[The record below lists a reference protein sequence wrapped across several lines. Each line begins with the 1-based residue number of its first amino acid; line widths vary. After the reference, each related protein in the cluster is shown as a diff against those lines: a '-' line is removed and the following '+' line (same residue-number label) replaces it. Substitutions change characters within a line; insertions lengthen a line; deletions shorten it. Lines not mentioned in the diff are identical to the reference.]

1 MAPQQRGGQGG
12 VVAAGRVRRLLV
24 LTAVDVEARGL
35 ARHLGLAPVS
45 GPVPRFGGGNVEI
58 AVVGLAAAQLDAR
71 LTAAPAAGTLVIS
84 AGACGA
90 LAPELAVGALVVP
103 ETVLAPDG
111 RRLATALVAGLAR
124 RGTLAAVERVL
135 EDAAAKSRLWLETGA
150 LAVDME
156 SAVILDWAA
165 RRGLPAA
172 VVRAVS
178 DPAGRGVPADLA
190 RVVQDDGRVRPLRAV
205 SAVLARPGALADAMA
220 LRAGA
225 AAALKT
231 VATALGRLQRSL

>member
-1 MAPQQRGGQGG
+1 
-12 VVAAGRVRRLLV
+12 VRRLLV

-35 ARHLGLAPVS
+35 ARHLGLAPI
-45 GPVPRFGGGNVEI
+45 GGDACRFGGGSLEV
-58 AVVGLAAAQLDAR
+58 AVVGLAAVHLTTR
-71 LTAAPAAGTLVIS
+71 LGPPGAGTLVVS

-103 ETVLAPDG
+103 ETVIAADG
-111 RRLATALVAGLAR
+111 RRLGTAPLGSLPRQGALAC
-124 RGTLAAVERVL
+124 VDRVL
-135 EDAAAKSRLWLETGA
+135 EDGAAKSRLWLETGA

-156 SAVILDWAA
+156 SAAILDWAA
-165 RRGLPAA
+165 GHGAPAA

-190 RVVQDDGRVRPLRAV
+190 RVVQDDGSLRPLRAV
-205 SAVLARPGALADAMA
+205 SAVLARPRALADAMA

-231 VATALGRLQRSL
+231 VAATLARVQRGS